1 MQKSQ
6 NKFSTNILKGI
17 QHRLRALTTN
27 KYKNA
32 GLNWFSEKK
41 LKHLPYNREHTFN
54 LKGHQISFNN
64 GPELFHSLV
73 EIFSEEVYKTTF
85 STSSPYII
93 DCGSNIGLSILY
105 FTMNHP
111 GAEIDAFEPDPSNF
125 AKLKS
130 NVRRDEK
137 VRLHNEAIW
146 KENTTLSF
154 IHDGTLGSKIGDYQ
168 GARTV
173 QVKARRLKDLLS
185 RKVDFLKLD
194 IEGAEYEVLKDC
206 REELK
211 QVDQLFIEYHGF
223 FNKMNELT
231 EIFQLVEN
239 SGFAFYIKEA
249 ASVYPTPFYRQS
261 RTAAY
266 DVQLNIFCFRTK
278 Q

>member
-1 MQKSQ
+1 MQKPP
-6 NKFSTNILKGI
+6 NKFSTNLLKGI
-17 QHRLRALTTN
+17 QHRLRAITTN
-27 KYKNA
+27 KYKKA

-41 LKHLPYNREHTFN
+41 LKHLPPNQEHTFN
-54 LKGHQISFNN
+54 LKGHPVSFKN
-64 GPELFHSLV
+64 GPDFFHSLV
-73 EIFSEEVYKTTF
+73 EIFAEEVYKTTF
-85 STSSPYII
+85 NTSSPYII
-93 DCGSNIGLSILY
+93 DCGSNIGLSVLY
-105 FTMNHP
+105 FTIHHP
-111 GAEIDAFEPDPSNF
+111 GAEIDAYEPDPSNF
-125 AKLKS
+125 AKLEG
-130 NVRRDEK
+130 NVPGSEK

-154 IHDGTLGSKIGDYQ
+154 IHDGTLGSKIGNSEDL
-168 GARTV
+168 RTV
-173 QVKARRLKDLLS
+173 QVKAKRLKDLLN

-206 REELK
+206 AEELK

-231 EIFQLVEN
+231 EIFQLVEK

-249 ASVYPTPFYRQS
+249 TSVYATPFYRTS